1 MLHPFFSIIIPI
13 YNREKKIAKAIQ
25 SVLDQTFQDFELI
38 VVDDCSLDN
47 SAQKVFEIQ
56 QKDSRI
62 KYLKNEHNLERC
74 ETRNKGVLAAQGK
87 YICFLDS
94 DDYHLPNHL
103 ETFYKRIQLEQYPKG
118 FFFSSSWN
126 ETENGI
132 RSERTCPPVGNLNMY
147 HYFLNYTVNP
157 QRWCVESSV
166 AKTIL
171 FDPQILICEDMD
183 FSLRIVEKGYPIFQ
197 ILDRTT
203 VYVAAEDSFT
213 HGDSNKWEKEL
224 FYLKRI
230 FEKPELKKYLPQ
242 KDKHRLLSICYYHL
256 SGKNNKHN
264 QKFNTIKFALKSI
277 YLYPYGYKK
286 GITKDLVILLIVSF
300 PFSRFIKSIFFK
312 RR

>member
-1 MLHPFFSIIIPI
+1 MNSPFFSIIIPL
-13 YNREKKIAKAIQ
+13 YNREKKIANAIQ
-25 SVLDQTFQDFELI
+25 SVLNQTFQDFELI
-38 VVDDCSLDN
+38 VVDDCSTDN
-47 SAQKVFEIQ
+47 SAQIIAVFQE
-56 QKDSRI
+56 KDSRI
-62 KYLKNEHNLERC
+62 KYLKNEQNLERC
-74 ETRNKGVLAAQGK
+74 ETRNKGILEAKGN

-94 DDYHLPNHL
+94 DDYHLQNHL
-103 ETFYKRIQLEQYPKG
+103 ETFYKRIQLEQFPKG

-126 ETENGI
+126 ETEDGI

-171 FDPQILICEDMD
+171 FDHQIVICEDMD
-183 FSLRIVEKGYPIFQ
+183 FSLRTVEKGYPIFQ

-242 KDKHRLLSICYYHL
+242 KDKNRLLSICYYQL
-256 SGKNNKHN
+256 AAKNNKYN
-264 QKFNTIKFALKSI
+264 QNLNTVKFALKSI
-277 YLYPYGYKK
+277 YLYPFGYKK
-286 GITKDLVILLIVSF
+286 GVTKDLFVLIGVSL
-300 PFSRFIKSIFFK
+300 PFSSSVKSIFFK
-312 RR
+312 RS

>member
-1 MLHPFFSIIIPI
+1 MNRPFFSIIIPL

-25 SVLDQTFQDFELI
+25 SVLNQTFQDFELI

-47 SAQKVFEIQ
+47 SVQIVLAFQE
-56 QKDSRI
+56 KDSRI
-62 KYLKNEHNLERC
+62 KYLKNELNLERC
-74 ETRNKGVLAAQGK
+74 ETRNKGILAAQGD

-132 RSERTCPPVGNLNMY
+132 RSERTCPPVGFLNMY

-157 QRWCVESSV
+157 QRWCVESTV

-171 FDPQILICEDMD
+171 FDPQIVICEDMD

-230 FEKPELKKYLPQ
+230 FKKPKLKKKLPK
-242 KDKHRLLSICYYHL
+242 KDKNRLLSICYYFL
-256 SGKNNKHN
+256 A
-264 QKFNTIKFALKSI
+264 QKQFIKLERWHTTNFCIMSI
-277 YLYPYGYKK
+277 VLYPKGYKERVF
-286 GITKDLVILLIVSF
+286 KDLLVML
-300 PFSRFIKSIFFK
+300 IKSVFYLK
-312 RR
+312 